1 MAACIPRT
9 KATKRVA
16 LSALMAW
23 SGRALPGLVD
33 PHRAPAG
40 CRAIPAQE
48 VGGHLEENAPAVGRP
63 RDAQVTERLRDS
75 LVLMKKFALITPA
88 LSGVVS
94 LSAGRY
100 IVETIC
106 GDSGRINPNKH
117 RVS

>member
-1 MAACIPRT
+1 MAACIPRI

-23 SGRALPGLVD
+23 FGRALPGLAD
-33 PHRAPAG
+33 PHRALADY
-40 CRAIPAQE
+40 RAIPARDD
-48 VGGHLEENAPAVGRP
+48 GGRREENALAVGRP